1 MRSLPPWQPLPDPLP
16 SPAMRET
23 TQERD
28 LLEAFFHGLAV
39 IHALVAAT
47 ILVVIALVLACGAGP
62 GSDALLTIPGL
73 LVMAAAFEF
82 FARLARVPR

>member
-16 SPAMRET
+16 SPTMREIT
-23 TQERD
+23 RERD
-28 LLEAFFHGLAV
+28 LPEAV

-47 ILVVIALVLACGAGP
+47 IFVVIALVLDCGAGP
-62 GSDALLTIPGL
+62 GSYASLTIPGL
-73 LVMAAAFEF
+73 LAMAAAFEF